1 MSEFAIEIDSIQKNT
16 RSNTLLREY
25 PFGFAK
31 VPFSVFLVRTG
42 REKRVW
48 FEFLWDFPNKRKEIF
63 VCSDFHSLLVCGR
76 KSAISLRK
84 FLSQDF

>member
-16 RSNTLLREY
+16 RSNTLLREC

-31 VPFSVFLVRTG
+31 VPFSVFLVRTE

-63 VCSDFHSLLVCGR
+63 VCSGFHSPLICGR
-76 KSAISLRK
+76 ESAISPKKL
-84 FLSQDF
+84 LSRDF